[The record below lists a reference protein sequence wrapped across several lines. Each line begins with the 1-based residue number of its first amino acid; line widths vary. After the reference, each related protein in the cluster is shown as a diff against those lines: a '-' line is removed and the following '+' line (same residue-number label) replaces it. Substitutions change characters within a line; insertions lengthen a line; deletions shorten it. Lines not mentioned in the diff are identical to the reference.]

1 MRNLALREK
10 AAFLLVGA
18 SASVCYIMI
27 AKLLNWGGLT
37 PTAASAVSYLL
48 CIPLAYAGQRRITF
62 RSSRRHHI
70 AMVRYIATQGLGLT
84 IATATVHFTASAG
97 LPALLAFVLADVVAS
112 AQTYLLQKHWVY

>member
-97 LPALLAFVLADVVAS
+97 LPALLAFFLADVVAS
-112 AQTYLLQKHWVY
+112 AQTYVLQKHWVY

>member
-10 AAFLLVGA
+10 AAFVLIGA
-18 SASVCYIMI
+18 SASLGYIVI
-27 AKLLNWGGLT
+27 AKLLTWGGLT

-70 AMVRYIATQGLGLT
+70 AMVRYIVTQVLGLA
-84 IATATVHFTASAG
+84 IATTTVHLASSAG
-97 LPALLAFVLADVVAS
+97 VPALLAFALADLLAS
-112 AQTYLLQKHWVY
+112 VQTYTLQKHWVY